1 MNNERF
7 AVPEILLNPS
17 DVGIQ
22 EMGIAEAICHSVNTL
37 PIGKLVVKI

>member
-22 EMGIAEAICHSVNTL
+22 EMGIAEAIHHSITSLPLGPLNTFL
-37 PIGKLVVKI
+37 